1 MRKYIL
7 FFMLLAFS
15 MGAAAQPQITRK
27 PKPKKEQAKPNNAQR
42 NQKPAANQSQKPK
55 PKVAYKNK
63 TFTANGVS
71 FNMVYV
77 AGGTFQ
83 MGSNDGYDWEKPVHS
98 VTLSDYYIGQTEV
111 TQELWQAVMGSNP
124 SHFEDAKNPV
134 NMVSWNDCQ
143 EFISKLNRL
152 TGGRFRL
159 PTEAEWEYAARG
171 GNKSRGY
178 KYSGSDDLGSVAW
191 YKDNS
196 GDEVHPVGSKS
207 PNELGLYDM
216 SGNVWEWCSDWKG
229 SYPSS
234 PQTNP
239 TGASSGSDRVLRGG
253 SYCDGESLCR
263 SAYRSNY
270 FPTYWC
276 SFHGLRLA
284 Y

>member
-27 PKPKKEQAKPNNAQR
+27 PKPKKEKAKPNNAQR

-55 PKVAYKNK
+55 SKVAFSNN
-63 TFTANGVS
+63 TIMINGVACYS
-71 FNMVYV
+71 MVFV
-77 AGGTFQ
+77 EGGTFQ
-83 MGSNDGYDWEKPVHS
+83 LGSNDFSDAKVHQ

-124 SHFEDAKNPV
+124 AKYEKGPTLPV
-134 NMVSWNDCQ
+134 SYVNWNDCQ
-143 EFISKLNRL
+143 EFIIKLNHL
-152 TGGRFRL
+152 TGGGFRL

-191 YKDNS
+191 YMDNS
-196 GDEVHPVGSKS
+196 GYKYHPVGSKS

-216 SGNVWEWCSDWKG
+216 SGNVWEWCSDWYG
-229 SYPSS
+229 YYPSS
-234 PQTNP
+234 SQTNP
-239 TGASSGSDRVLRGG
+239 TGASSGSRRVIRGG
-253 SYCDGESLCR
+253 SWIINASFCR
-263 SAYRSNY
+263 VANRNY
-270 FPTYWC
+270 YAPAD
-276 SFHGLRLA
+276 SFSGLGLRLA
-284 Y
+284 H